1 METNIQATTRILESG
16 TSFDLVVVNVFPTNE
31 IGHYI
36 AHKFQAPS
44 VIFSTYQNTVEFFDY
59 ALGNPINT
67 ATVSGAF
74 TFKVR
79 YKDLKSPPFR
89 VNKKSC

>member
-1 METNIQATTRILESG
+1 MVFSAGMETNIQATKKILDSG

-36 AHKFQAPS
+36 AHKSKAPS
-44 VIFSTYQNTVEFFDY
+44 VIFSTYQNTVEIFDY

-79 YKDLKSPPFR
+79 YTQFQRLDFI
-89 VNKKSC
+89 